1 MEAVSFEPRLDK
13 INQSIRSLED
23 GMNEK
28 TSEPGFDALGKIKK
42 LKAQTAQVEEKLSKL
57 QDITQEHLVLLKND
71 IDSHLRDIEN
81 DLENISKK

>member
-28 TSEPGFDALGKIKK
+28 TSEPGFNTLEKIKK
-42 LKAQTAQVEEKLSKL
+42 LKAQTLQAEQKLDKL
-57 QDITQEHLVLLKND
+57 HSITQEHLVLLKND
-71 IDSHLRDIEN
+71 IDAHLRDIEN